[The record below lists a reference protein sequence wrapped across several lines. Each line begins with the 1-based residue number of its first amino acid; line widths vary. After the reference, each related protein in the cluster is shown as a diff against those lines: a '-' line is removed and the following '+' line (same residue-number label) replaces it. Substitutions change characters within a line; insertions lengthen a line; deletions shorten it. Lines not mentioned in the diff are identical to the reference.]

1 MIWAGH
7 EVESVSDCLFFP
19 RSSASARR
27 SLNTLLDQHD
37 LLFIFG
43 FLAVPD
49 FMRDWKN
56 LISIHLFSFFFFFF
70 YGKPLTNY
78 LEAMHNLD
86 KRCEGFLVPSGFAV
100 KCLNSSKLK
109 VYEFQTVVTL
119 LFNVFVM
126 ILWKLFFLAA
136 QALRLPFASPYLK
149 PQAVFNKGANF
160 ASAGSGLLDATNMGL
175 VSISFMC

>member
-1 MIWAGH
+1 
-7 EVESVSDCLFFP
+7 
-19 RSSASARR
+19 
-27 SLNTLLDQHD
+27 
-37 LLFIFG
+37 
-43 FLAVPD
+43 
-49 FMRDWKN
+49 
-56 LISIHLFSFFFFFF
+56 
-70 YGKPLTNY
+70 
-78 LEAMHNLD
+78 MHNLD

-109 VYEFQTVVTL
+109 VYEFQIVVTV

-149 PQAVFNKGANF
+149 PHAVFNKGANF

>member
-1 MIWAGH
+1 L
-7 EVESVSDCLFFP
+7 SFFP
-19 RSSASARR
+19 SIFSFSKRILEHS
-27 SLNTLLDQHD
+27 LDQHD
-37 LLFIFG
+37 LLFTFY

-56 LISIHLFSFFFFFF
+56 LISIHLFRFFFFFF
-70 YGKPLTNY
+70 YVKFLTNY

-100 KCLNSSKLK
+100 ECLNSSKLK
-109 VYEFQTVVTL
+109 VYEFQIVVTL

-136 QALRLPFASPYLK
+136 QALQLPFASPYLK
-149 PQAVFNKGANF
+149 PHAVFKKGANF